1 MTELGEISRRGI
13 MLVLSSPSGAG
24 KTTLTRN
31 LLEQENKDDPGKLE
45 LSISVTTRKRRPSE
59 IDGVHYYFVSKRRF
73 EAMRDGGE
81 LLEWAEVHGNY
92 YGTPRELVERALSD
106 GRDVLFDI
114 DWQGARQLYEK
125 MRDDVISVFVL
136 PPSAAELKS
145 RLERRAEDSEEI
157 ITRRLRNAAEEIQ
170 HWNEYDY
177 VLVNRDLDKSF
188 ARVRAILTAERLK
201 RVQMPDLEGFVAQ
214 LLTDLKAITP

>member
-1 MTELGEISRRGI
+1 MTEQVDIRRRGI

-31 LLEQENKDDPGKLE
+31 LLEQENHDDPGKLE
-45 LSISVTTRKRRPSE
+45 LSISVTTRERRGSE
-59 IDGVHYYFVSKRRF
+59 IDGVHYHFITRRRF
-73 EAMRDGGE
+73 ESMRDGGE

-92 YGTPRELVERALSD
+92 YGTPREPVEKALSE

-125 MRDDVISVFVL
+125 MREDVVSVFVL

-145 RLERRAEDSEEI
+145 RLERRA
-157 ITRRLRNAAEEIQ
+157 
-170 HWNEYDY
+170 
-177 VLVNRDLDKSF
+177 
-188 ARVRAILTAERLK
+188 
-201 RVQMPDLEGFVAQ
+201 
-214 LLTDLKAITP
+214 